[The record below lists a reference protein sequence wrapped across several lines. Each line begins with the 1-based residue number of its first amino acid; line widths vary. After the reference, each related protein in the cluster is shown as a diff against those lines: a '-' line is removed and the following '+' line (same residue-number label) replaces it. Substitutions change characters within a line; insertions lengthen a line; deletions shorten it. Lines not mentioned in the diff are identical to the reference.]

1 MTEPIDYVR
10 HTINEFIMICDR
22 RKSDSLCHYIDM
34 TNIIKENGMN
44 EENLASLKKL
54 YLNHMSSITRYY
66 EYCKYGMEIYTS
78 VDEDTIKQQFS
89 NATTTDICFKRI
101 RRYHLDVREAEDIYK
116 MHVNWYTNE
125 YEKIMNMP
133 LIPVLEE
140 TKPPSPP
147 EETKPPLPEETK
159 PPSPPPKNELFVENN
174 QNTKFKPSSD
184 GFSNEEKISQIDY
197 IHRVHHLQYPPQRI
211 HRSLIDLIR
220 DDDSDDDDESY
231 YNKTK
236 KYNYA

>member
-1 MTEPIDYVR
+1 
-10 HTINEFIMICDR
+10 
-22 RKSDSLCHYIDM
+22 M

-101 RRYHLDVREAEDIYK
+101 RRYHLDVCEAEDIYK

-133 LIPVLEE
+133 LIHVSEETKPPSPEE

-147 EETKPPLPEETK
+147 EDEETK
-159 PPSPPPKNELFVENN
+159 PLSPEDEETKPLSPEDEETKSPSPPPNNELFVENN